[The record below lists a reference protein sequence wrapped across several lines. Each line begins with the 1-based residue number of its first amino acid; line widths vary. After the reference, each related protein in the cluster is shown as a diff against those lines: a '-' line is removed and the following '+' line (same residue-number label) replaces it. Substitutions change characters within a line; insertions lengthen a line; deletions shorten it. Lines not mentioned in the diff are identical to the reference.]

1 MQNGIYYVKNLAF
14 DSKVDALIYASTCDK
29 TTTVEWSFYDE
40 VFSQIDWKVPV
51 TETVSDLCKKR
62 AIQLREKYDHLAL
75 SYSGG
80 ADSTNILQTFIKNNI
95 RLDEIVMFN
104 PEDDKNQPHF
114 WNETKLAAIPYLKK
128 YLKDSKTKV
137 RIINIMDSTKT
148 FLENKLDIDLN
159 TSNWLSPSYMYISS
173 TIAHDKFWNS
183 LYTKNKK
190 IAFIVGIDKP
200 PLSIENN
207 NFYCSFSDSV
217 AQMNQRP
224 KLNQNKLTSADDN
237 FSFEYFYWTPDVPLL
252 IVKQCQLIKEA
263 CLRSEEIKKIIAQ
276 RDLHSPVYLNLINDI
291 IYSEDVTYVK
301 NLFYEKKPSGVYVS
315 VTSHSH
321 NDYFFKNFDTTEIGR
336 YKDVVLNTHK
346 LIDSRFFQPTYMV
359 KRIQIYKKMN
369 LLQQSVFSQT
379 VDFVHKNIITD
390 IDKLPTR
397 YKIIKSRKYI
407 L

>member
-51 TETVSDLCKKR
+51 TETISDLYKER
-62 AIQLREKYDHLAL
+62 AMQLREKYDHLSL

-80 ADSTNILQTFIKNNI
+80 ADSTNILQTFIKNDI

-104 PEDDKNQPHF
+104 PEDDKNQPHL
-114 WNETKLAAIPYLKK
+114 WNETNLAAIPYLKK

-148 FLENKLDIDLN
+148 FLENKLDMDLN
-159 TSNWLSPSYMYISS
+159 TTNWLSPSYMYISS

-200 PLSIENN
+200 PLFIENN
-207 NFYCSFSDSV
+207 NFYCSFSDNV

-276 RDLHSPVYLNLINDI
+276 RELHSPIYLNLINDI
-291 IYSEDVTYVK
+291 VYSEDVTYVK
-301 NLFYEKKPSGVYVS
+301 NLFDGKKPPVFYVS

-321 NDYFFKNFDTTEIGR
+321 NNYFFKNFDTTEIGR

-346 LIDSRFFQPTYMV
+346 LIDSRFFQPTDMV
-359 KRIQIYKKMN
+359 ERIQNYKKMN

-379 VDFVHKNIITD
+379 VNFVHKNLITD